1 MHVST
6 IPVRASHA
14 PVGRTRAGT
23 RGCPGATRL
32 HRRDSDTHDHQ
43 RRHGGG
49 NSSAGVSRSH
59 RRSNHGSQH
68 THRCSRR
75 HGSGRTH
82 RDGDQR
88 LWWRRQR
95 RDGATNDRERNAAT
109 FGLANE
115 GNLGK
120 ILVDSQGRSLYL
132 FQKDAGTKSACT
144 GACAAAWPPLRATG
158 KPMVGTAL
166 SASKVGTTAR
176 SDGKPQI
183 TYNGHPLYLYSAD
196 QKPGDTN
203 GQGLNLYG
211 GGWFALSA
219 AGNMVSGTGTNG
231 GASGY

>member
-1 MHVST
+1 MVRST
-6 IPVRASHA
+6 RIGFLA
-14 PVGRTRAGT
+14 
-23 RGCPGATRL
+23 ATAAVAL
-32 HRRDSDTHDHQ
+32 TALAISAC
-43 RRHGGG
+43 GGG
-49 NSSAGVSRSH
+49 GSAATAPS
-59 RRSNHGSQH
+59 
-68 THRCSRR
+68 TTA
-75 HGSGRTH
+75 SG
-82 RDGDQR
+82 
-88 LWWRRQR
+88 
-95 RDGATNDRERNAAT
+95 NAAT

-203 GQGLNLYG
+203 GQGLNLFG

>member
-1 MHVST
+1 MVRST
-6 IPVRASHA
+6 RIGVLA
-14 PVGRTRAGT
+14 
-23 RGCPGATRL
+23 ATAAVAL
-32 HRRDSDTHDHQ
+32 TAMAI
-43 RRHGGG
+43 
-49 NSSAGVSRSH
+49 SACGVS
-59 RRSNHGSQH
+59 GS
-68 THRCSRR
+68 
-75 HGSGRTH
+75 
-82 RDGDQR
+82 
-88 LWWRRQR
+88 
-95 RDGATNDRERNAAT
+95 AAT
-109 FGLANE
+109 APPTTASGKAATVGLADE

-120 ILVDSQGRSLYL
+120 ILVDSQDRSLYL
-132 FQKDAGTKSACT
+132 FQRDAGTKSACT

-158 KPMVGTAL
+158 KPVVGTAL

-183 TYNGHPLYLYSAD
+183 TYNGHPLYLYLGD